1 MATECWTISRILSW
15 TKQYFTEKGV
25 ASPRLD
31 AEVLL
36 SHVLKTD
43 RIHLYVHFDQP
54 LQSEELQKF
63 RQAVRERAL
72 RQPVAYII
80 GRKEFM
86 GLDFIV
92 SPHVLIPRPD
102 TEILVETAQKLLS
115 PLREPRLADVGTGS
129 GAIIVSLLHLLP
141 DAQGVAVD
149 ISEEALAVAQQNAR
163 RHAVRERVEFLEGNM
178 TEPLTGTFDAILSNP
193 PYIPDEVIAT
203 LEPEVRREPVNAL
216 AGGKD
221 GLNFYRHLIK
231 NSAAYLND
239 NGFLA
244 IEIGQGQAR
253 DIQQLVLSSP
263 LIVQS
268 IHKDYAGIERV
279 IILAKKKDLL

>member
-1 MATECWTISRILSW
+1 MATDTWTISRILSW

-54 LQSEELQKF
+54 LQTEELEQF
-63 RQAVRERAL
+63 RQAVKERAL

-80 GRKEFM
+80 GTKEFM
-86 GLDFIV
+86 GLDFTV
-92 SPHVLIPRPD
+92 SSDVLIPRPD

-115 PLREPRLADVGTGS
+115 SVSQPRLADVGTGS

-141 DAQGVAVD
+141 EAQGVAVD
-149 ISEEALAVAQQNAR
+149 ISAKALAVACQNAK
-163 RHAVRERVEFLEGNM
+163 RHAVSERVEFLEGNM
-178 TEPLTGTFDAILSNP
+178 TEPLAGTFDAILSNP

-203 LEPEVRREPVNAL
+203 LEPEVRQEPLSAL
-216 AGGKD
+216 EGGKD
-221 GLNFYRHLIK
+221 GLDFYRHLLNK
-231 NSAAYLND
+231 SAAYLKE

-244 IEIGQGQAR
+244 IEIGHGQVK
-253 DIQQLVLSSP
+253 DIQQLALASP
-263 LIVQS
+263 LAVQS

-279 IILAKKKDLL
+279 VVLKKIKA